1 VPGLRPSTTRTAADR
16 ARALLL
22 RLAPWV
28 GLAAVTAL
36 WARDR
41 RRPQPG
47 LSKAE
52 VGTPEHFEAVEPGR
66 GRLAPAPAHIP
77 MTGWRDVLWRTWL
90 EVNAD
95 KLPSVAAGVT
105 FYTLLAIFPAVGAFV
120 SLYGLF
126 ADVGTVRQQ
135 LNDLAAFVP
144 RDVLKLVGDQMLHL
158 ATRQDAGLS
167 LALALS
173 VFLSLWTANA
183 GVAALF
189 EGLNVAYDETE
200 KRNFVLR
207 RAITYGFTAA
217 MVGFATVVTAV
228 LVAVPIY
235 LRGLGLID
243 SWLVPFRWVVLTVLA
258 ACAFAVLYRF
268 GPARAHARWRWVRW
282 GAGFAAVAWI
292 GGSLGF
298 SWYVNHVAHY
308 DATYGSLGAAVG
320 FMMWIWFSVMV
331 VLIGAE
337 LNAEIEHQTALDS
350 TTGPPLPMGVRGAA
364 MADTVGKPFKGVRKL
379 WGDEWAKLGKLRRRA
394 S

>member
-1 VPGLRPSTTRTAADR
+1 VSGLPTTRTAEGR
-16 ARALLL
+16 IRGLLL
-22 RLAPWV
+22 SFAPWA

-41 RRPQPG
+41 RSRPRGG
-47 LSKAE
+47 LSKTETAP
-52 VGTPEHFEAVEPGR
+52 PEHFEAEEPGR
-66 GRLAPAPAHIP
+66 GRLARAPAHIP
-77 MTGWRDVLWRTWL
+77 MTGWRDIVWRTWL

-126 ADVGTVRQQ
+126 ADVGAVREQ
-135 LNDLAAFVP
+135 LNDLALFVP
-144 RDVLKLVGDQMLHL
+144 RDVLKLVGDQMMQL

-167 LALALS
+167 AALAVS
-173 VFLSLWTANA
+173 VLLSLWTANA
-183 GVAALF
+183 GIAALF
-189 EGLNVAYDETE
+189 DGLNVAYDETE
-200 KRNFVLR
+200 KRNFVVR
-207 RAITYGFTAA
+207 RIMTYAFTAA
-217 MVGFATVVTAV
+217 LVLFATVVTAV

-235 LRGLGLID
+235 LRQLGLID
-243 SWLVPFRWVVLTVLA
+243 SWLAPFRWVVLTVLA
-258 ACAFAVLYRF
+258 ACAFAVVYRF
-268 GPARAHARWRWVRW
+268 GPSRERARWRWVRW
-282 GAGFAAVAWI
+282 GAALAAVAWI

-298 SWYVNHVAHY
+298 SWYVNHIAHY

-350 TTGPPLPMGVRGAA
+350 TTGAPLPMGARGAV
-364 MADTVGKPFKGVRKL
+364 MADTVGQRFTGL
-379 WGDEWAKLGKLRRRA
+379 HAGLEKLRAFATRQRHKA
-394 S
+394 

>member
-1 VPGLRPSTTRTAADR
+1 MSGLTHPPARTVADR
-16 ARALLL
+16 IGAFVL
-22 RLAPWV
+22 RVAPWA

-41 RRPQPG
+41 RARPRGG
-47 LSKAE
+47 LSEDEIAR
-52 VGTPEHFEAVEPGR
+52 PEHFEAEEPGR
-66 GRLAPAPAHIP
+66 GRLAPAPVRMPLTA
-77 MTGWRDVLWRTWL
+77 WRDILWRTWL

-95 KLPSVAAGVT
+95 KLPTVAAGVT
-105 FYTLLAIFPAVGAFV
+105 FYSLLAIFPAVGAFV

-126 ADVGTVRQQ
+126 ADVGAVREQ

-144 RDVLKLVGDQMLHL
+144 REVLKLVGDQMMQL
-158 ATRQDAGLS
+158 ASRENAGLS
-167 LALALS
+167 LALGLS
-173 VFLSLWTANA
+173 VLLSLWTANA
-183 GVAALF
+183 GIAALF

-200 KRNFVLR
+200 KRNFMVR
-207 RAITYGFTAA
+207 RVTSYAFTAA
-217 MVGFATVVTAV
+217 LVLFATVVTAV

-235 LRGLGLID
+235 LRQLGLID
-243 SWLVPFRWVVLTVLA
+243 TWLAPFRWVVLTALA
-258 ACAFAVLYRF
+258 ASAFAVLYRF
-268 GPARAHARWRWVRW
+268 GPSREQARWRWVRP
-282 GAGFAAVAWI
+282 GAAFAAVAWI

-350 TTGPPLPMGVRGAA
+350 TTGAPLPMGARGAV
-364 MADTVGKPFKGVRKL
+364 MADSVGQPFMGVRKL
-379 WGDEWAKLGKLRRRA
+379 WSDLEAKLGRR
-394 S
+394 

>member
-1 VPGLRPSTTRTAADR
+1 VSGLPTTRTAETR
-16 ARALLL
+16 IRGLLL
-22 RLAPWV
+22 SFAPWA

-41 RRPQPG
+41 RSRPRGG
-47 LSKAE
+47 LSQEETAP
-52 VGTPEHFEAVEPGR
+52 PEHFEAEEPGR
-66 GRLAPAPAHIP
+66 GRLARAPAHIP
-77 MTGWRDVLWRTWL
+77 MTGWRDIVWRTWL

-126 ADVGTVRQQ
+126 ADVGAVREQ
-135 LNDLAAFVP
+135 LNDLALFVP
-144 RDVLKLVGDQMLHL
+144 RDVLKLVGDQMMQL

-167 LALALS
+167 AALAVS
-173 VFLSLWTANA
+173 VLLSLWTANA
-183 GVAALF
+183 GIAALF
-189 EGLNVAYDETE
+189 DGLNVAYDETE
-200 KRNFVLR
+200 KRNFVVR
-207 RAITYGFTAA
+207 RIMTYAFTAA
-217 MVGFATVVTAV
+217 LVLFATVVTAV

-235 LRGLGLID
+235 LRQLGLID
-243 SWLVPFRWVVLTVLA
+243 SWLAPFRWVVLTVLA
-258 ACAFAVLYRF
+258 ACAFAVVYRF
-268 GPARAHARWRWVRW
+268 GPSRERARWRWVRW
-282 GAGFAAVAWI
+282 GAALAAVAWI

-298 SWYVNHVAHY
+298 SWYVNHIAHY

-350 TTGPPLPMGVRGAA
+350 TTGAPLPMGARGAV
-364 MADTVGKPFKGVRKL
+364 MADTVGRRFTGL
-379 WGDEWAKLGKLRRRA
+379 HAGLEKLRAFATRQRHKA
-394 S
+394 